1 MELKPGTKLERYVLE
16 ELVGQG
22 AQGMVFFARQL
33 NAVDGTPVVVKV
45 AKTSTLDDAG
55 RERFLEEARN
65 GKKLGAHPNLAAVT
79 DVVVYEGVPFFV
91 MEYAPGATLEDVLEF
106 HRKRG
111 EPLML
116 DVLYTILTHIAS
128 AVHWAHYGRKINQK
142 SMGLI
147 HRDIKPANVLVTSTG
162 YAKLLDFGISIFRED
177 EFTGCGSGGLPGTC
191 RQSTSTRSR
200 VPRWISTVLVS
211 LRGRWWRGGSF
222 GRGCLST

>member
-45 AKTSTLDDAG
+45 AKASTLDEAG

-91 MEYAPGATLEDVLEF
+91 ME
-106 HRKRG
+106 
-111 EPLML
+111 
-116 DVLYTILTHIAS
+116 
-128 AVHWAHYGRKINQK
+128 
-142 SMGLI
+142 
-147 HRDIKPANVLVTSTG
+147 
-162 YAKLLDFGISIFRED
+162 
-177 EFTGCGSGGLPGTC
+177 
-191 RQSTSTRSR
+191 
-200 VPRWISTVLVS
+200 
-211 LRGRWWRGGSF
+211 
-222 GRGCLST
+222 